1 MDTIKIPVTLRAKL
15 VRLACIVI
23 IQIVYSLSSAQIKLN
38 VQEEIPMTL
47 LVILVC
53 TSVLTQKGVCNA
65 QQDNIVLA
73 E

>member
-1 MDTIKIPVTLRAKL
+1 MDTIKILVTLRAKL
-15 VRLACIVI
+15 VHLACIAI

>member
-1 MDTIKIPVTLRAKL
+1 MVTIKIPVTLRAKL

-23 IQIVYSLSSAQIKLN
+23 IQIAYSLSSAQIKLN
-38 VQEEIPMTL
+38 VLEEIPMTL
-47 LVILVC
+47 LVIQVC
-53 TSVLTQKGVCNA
+53 TSVRTQISVFNA